1 MTTTS
6 ERWSGRLALMVAHCA
21 GMVDLVALPVW
32 VGTLIAHYGFDP
44 QQAGGLVTL
53 FLVGAVV
60 SSLFF
65 APRFHR
71 MRGRIAAPLGFGIAA
86 LAIGGNALTD
96 SYSVMAALH
105 LLAGVSAA
113 CGLSFTHGTIGR
125 SANPHRLFALVGM
138 ALGVF
143 AIVFLGATPQLVAA
157 MGGQTL
163 FIAFGVVMAVAA
175 LVCAL
180 AFPDPKQTTVEGA
193 GGGGAAQAAPTLGT
207 LATTSINPSVWY
219 AVVGI
224 ACMGLVQAMIFS
236 FLERIGSDRGFGLDA
251 VTGVLIALGVVNL
264 FPAALAALFER
275 CVSLRNVVLAGP
287 LLQGLLALT
296 IAQSEA
302 FAPYAAAAA
311 FYAAVMIFT
320 HTFAFGLIA
329 RLDRSGRVLAA
340 TPAMLMAGAAIGP
353 ILGGTLVKLSGYASL
368 GVAAV
373 LIDVLA
379 IFCFARACRR
389 ATPSERLA

>member
-6 ERWSGRLALMVAHCA
+6 ERWPGRIALMVAHCA

-32 VGTLIAHYGFDP
+32 VGTLIAYYGFDP
-44 QQAGGLVTL
+44 QQAGGLATL
-53 FLVGAVV
+53 FLVGAVA

-86 LAIGGNALTD
+86 LAFGANALTD
-96 SYSVMAALH
+96 SYAVMAVLH

-125 SANPHRLFALVGM
+125 SANPHRMFALVGM

-157 MGGQTL
+157 LGGPAL
-163 FIAFGVVMAVAA
+163 FVAFGSVMAVAA

-180 AFPDPKQTTVEGA
+180 AFPESEERVDGA
-193 GGGGAAQAAPTLGT
+193 EALPAQGKPTFASLGT
-207 LATTSINPSVWY
+207 VPIESSVWF
-219 AVVGI
+219 AVAGI
-224 ACMGLVQAMIFS
+224 ACMALVQAMMFS
-236 FLERIGSDRGFGLDA
+236 FLERIGSDRGFGLEA

-264 FPAALAALFER
+264 FPAALAAVFER
-275 CVSLRNVVLAGP
+275 RVPLRYVVLAGP

-320 HTFAFGLIA
+320 HTFAFGLIG

-340 TPAMLMAGAAIGP
+340 TPAMLMIGAAIGP

-389 ATPSERLA
+389 AKPSERPA